1 MSCADNPKCVPL
13 TKLCIPALL
22 TLLSACGGSGG
33 SGSDSASTSSQASS
47 GDTSSSSSMV
57 SSSISSS
64 IPSSSSHSSPSS
76 ASSSIASASSSSTA
90 VISENILFDD
100 FNYTDSTQM
109 PTNGWYVRTGG
120 GGPGISGASWSAD
133 YVTFLDDPDNNS
145 NRLMRMRAST
155 AGSGATTVQSQITH
169 DGNYLRGTYAARMYF
184 YNEPAS
190 GTDGDQIV
198 ETFYTITPLAFSMDP
213 DYSEIDFEYLAN
225 GGWGQSQPT
234 MFLTTWETYQPD
246 PWLADNTHTTLVAD
260 HTGWRTLVVQVDED
274 QVRYYIDG
282 TLRATHGGKY
292 YPETAMSINFNI
304 WFIEGG
310 LINSSSER
318 VYQQDVDWVY
328 FVDQE
333 VLSPQEVQAQVEQ
346 LREDLVTF
354 RDSFK

>member
-1 MSCADNPKCVPL
+1 MSCTGKFSSASL
-13 TKLCIPALL
+13 TTLCIPLL
-22 TLLSACGGSGG
+22 LSLLSACGGSNG
-33 SGSDSASTSSQASS
+33 SGSDNASTSSH
-47 GDTSSSSSMV
+47 
-57 SSSISSS
+57 SSISSS
-64 IPSSSSHSSPSS
+64 
-76 ASSSIASASSSSTA
+76 ASSIASASSSSA
-90 VISENILFDD
+90 VAISENILFDD
-100 FNYTDSTQM
+100 FNYTNATQM

-120 GGPGISGASWSAD
+120 GGPGVSGASWSAD
-133 YVTFLDDPDNNS
+133 YVTFLDDPDNSS

-155 AGSGATTVQSQITH
+155 AGSGATTLQSQITH

-184 YNEPAS
+184 YNEPTS

-234 MFLTTWETYQPD
+234 MFLTTWETYQPE
-246 PWLADNTHTTLVAD
+246 PWNADNTHTTLVAD
-260 HTGWRTLVVQVDED
+260 HAGWRTLIIQVDED

-282 TLRATHGGKY
+282 ILRATHGGKY

-310 LINSSSER
+310 LINSSSQR